1 MKILA
6 KQLLALRKQK
16 TRSMQANSQITGIRM
31 QGKVSERFTI
41 VIPALPWEKF
51 VFYRNFL
58 LQTMT
63 SNVKMSEAMASTT
76 QAMHNMNE
84 HLSPQQVGQ
93 IMQEFSKESAKMDMS
108 EEMSKWHSAL
118 LFDFKLNTFLK
129 NYLSTLLLLNFVF
142 LVNETLDDILTE
154 SGDES
159 EENVIVSRILDEI
172 GIEVGGQ
179 VRSSVLLMHCDKPY
193 LQHFVLYNQISKAPA
208 PSRAK
213 IGDAAQKKKQHAQED
228 EEAAEIEAQLARLKA
243 E

>member
-1 MKILA
+1 MAFSGLFSKKKPDVKEEIKVQDKNLRHTQRDLDRDRRELERREKQLELDIKKMAKDGKNSEGVKILA

-31 QGKVSERFTI
+31 QGK
-41 VIPALPWEKF
+41 
-51 VFYRNFL
+51 
-58 LQTMT
+58 TMT

-108 EEMSKWHSAL
+108 EEMI
-118 LFDFKLNTFLK
+118 
-129 NYLSTLLLLNFVF
+129 
-142 LVNETLDDILTE
+142 NETLDDILTE

-172 GIEVGGQ
+172 GIEVGG
-179 VRSSVLLMHCDKPY
+179 
-193 LQHFVLYNQISKAPA
+193 QISKAPA